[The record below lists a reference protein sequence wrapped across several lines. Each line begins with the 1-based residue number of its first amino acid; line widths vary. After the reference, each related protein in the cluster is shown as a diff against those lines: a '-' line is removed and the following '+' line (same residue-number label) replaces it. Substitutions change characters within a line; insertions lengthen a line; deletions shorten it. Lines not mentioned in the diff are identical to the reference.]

1 MYPDFRKGELFL
13 DIKNELEALGIRPT
27 RDDREFLDQ
36 YLNEAYE
43 HVLNTI
49 TNQKIIAKEHKGVE
63 ETALND
69 FYKTIL
75 STKN

>member
-1 MYPDFRKGELFL
+1 
-13 DIKNELEALGIRPT
+13 
-27 RDDREFLDQ
+27 
-36 YLNEAYE
+36 LNEAFE

-49 TNQKIIAKEHKGVE
+49 TNQKIIAKENKGIE
-63 ETALND
+63 ETALGE